1 MKKVNIFLSIT
12 FVATWSIAFW
22 LMGNGGYQNPLAQ
35 IVLMV
40 CMIIPAISA
49 ILTSFITK
57 ENIKDLWIKPN
68 FKNNKKIY
76 LIAWFLPAILIVLG
90 AGVYYLVFPS
100 HFDLSMSTFIKL
112 TQGQMVAMGQV
123 APSVEELRSLL
134 IMQMI
139 IAVLLAPILN
149 FIACLGEELG
159 WRGFLLPTLNEKYSY
174 LKSTIKSGVIWGI
187 WHAPMIAMG
196 HNYGLGYF
204 GAPWGG
210 ILAMIVFC
218 VVVSAFLSYMTF
230 KTKSCIPAVLSHGMI
245 NGFASFSTVFIA
257 VPRVNP
263 FIGPSPV
270 GILGG
275 VGFIVV
281 GIICLIKI
289 NKMDKEMEEIAI

>member
-1 MKKVNIFLSIT
+1 M
-12 FVATWSIAFW
+12 
-22 LMGNGGYQNPLAQ
+22 
-35 IVLMV
+35 
-40 CMIIPAISA
+40 
-49 ILTSFITK
+49 
-57 ENIKDLWIKPN
+57 
-68 FKNNKKIY
+68 
-76 LIAWFLPAILIVLG
+76 
-90 AGVYYLVFPS
+90 YYLVFPS

-281 GIICLIKI
+281 GIIRLIKI
-289 NKMDKEMEEIAI
+289 NKMDKEMEEISI

>member
-1 MKKVNIFLSIT
+1 MEYSLLVNGK
-12 FVATWSIAFW
+12 WW
-22 LMGNGGYQNPLAQ
+22 YQNPLAQ

-68 FKNNKKIY
+68 FKNNKKFY

-139 IAVLLAPILN
+139 IAVFTCTYIK
-149 FIACLGEELG
+149 F
-159 WRGFLLPTLNEKYSY
+159 YS
-174 LKSTIKSGVIWGI
+174 LSRRRIG
-187 WHAPMIAMG
+187 MDEDF
-196 HNYGLGYF
+196 YF
-204 GAPWGG
+204 QRLMKN
-210 ILAMIVFC
+210 IHI
-218 VVVSAFLSYMTF
+218 
-230 KTKSCIPAVLSHGMI
+230 
-245 NGFASFSTVFIA
+245 
-257 VPRVNP
+257 
-263 FIGPSPV
+263 
-270 GILGG
+270 
-275 VGFIVV
+275 
-281 GIICLIKI
+281 
-289 NKMDKEMEEIAI
+289 

>member
-90 AGVYYLVFPS
+90 AGVYYLVYQS

-149 FIACLGEELG
+149 FIACLGED
-159 WRGFLLPTLNEKYSY
+159 
-174 LKSTIKSGVIWGI
+174 
-187 WHAPMIAMG
+187 HAPG
-196 HNYGLGYF
+196 
-204 GAPWGG
+204 
-210 ILAMIVFC
+210 
-218 VVVSAFLSYMTF
+218 
-230 KTKSCIPAVLSHGMI
+230 VLI
-245 NGFASFSTVFIA
+245 
-257 VPRVNP
+257 
-263 FIGPSPV
+263 
-270 GILGG
+270 
-275 VGFIVV
+275 
-281 GIICLIKI
+281 
-289 NKMDKEMEEIAI
+289 